1 MSLQNQ
7 QGQSRVSFPKS
18 VRRARPGQTITGKS
32 DAQRVISVS
41 IIVKRKNALNLQKL
55 GGRHIS
61 QAEFADK
68 YGADPSTFD
77 QLREFAH
84 ESGLAVDEATSS
96 LARRTIVMRGPISKL
111 EQAFGVTLNEYEREG
126 KPYFSYEGA
135 ISMDHEYAELVE
147 AVLGLDDHP
156 AAHPH
161 FRLYDRKK
169 LVPALSS
176 SFNPPQVA
184 QLYGFP
190 TDVTGDGQTIGLIEL
205 GGGYKPSDLSAYFTS
220 LGIVSPK
227 ITAVSVDGGT
237 NSPGDPSGPDGEVA
251 LDIEVAGSI
260 ATGANIA
267 VYFTPNTTR
276 GFLDALTTALH
287 DTANGP
293 PSVISISWGSAESNY
308 SAQDLTA
315 FDDACQ
321 SAAALGIT
329 ITVASGDSGSSDG
342 GNGNNVDFPASSPYV
357 LACGGTALTASGST
371 ISQEVVWNDQT
382 SGGGASGGGVSSF
395 FELPIYQ
402 SNARVPT
409 APTAQGGRGVPDVA
423 GDAAPATGYNVSVDG
438 QSGIIGGTSAV
449 APLWA
454 ALIALLNQRRGSNLG
469 FLNSTLYVNAEVG
482 FHDITQGSNG
492 SYSARSG
499 WDPCTGLGSPDGAAL
514 SQIFAPAVE
523 AVTASPSALA
533 FAAQDVGTT
542 SPQQVVTM
550 TVIGNAQLAITAI
563 ALLDATGAAST
574 DFVCVPPP
582 GSPPPAGSI
591 IVQDGELNITVWC
604 RPGRAGALHATLQ
617 ISHNQAG
624 SPIVIQLS
632 GTGNLV
638 PLPRL
643 SFSPTILI
651 FDPTRQT
658 NHTVTLGN
666 TGTAPLTISSIVIT
680 NPNYSMNNSC
690 NVGAA
695 PRTLQPGQQCTVNV
709 SYNFR
714 GPGGSSAITIT
725 HNAPGS
731 PTMIELEPSSES
743 VVKSPIHS
751 ESRF

>member
-7 QGQSRVSFPKS
+7 HGQSRVSFPKS
-18 VRRARPGQTITGKS
+18 ERRAQPGETITGKS
-32 DAQRVISVS
+32 DAKRVISVS
-41 IIVKRKNALNLQKL
+41 IIVKRKNALNLEEL
-55 GGRHIS
+55 SGRHVS
-61 QAEFADK
+61 QEEFADK

-77 QLREFAH
+77 HLREFAH
-84 ESGLAVDEATSS
+84 ESGLAVDEGTSS
-96 LARRTIVMRGPISKL
+96 LARRTIVMRGPISEV

-126 KPYFSYEGA
+126 KGYFSYEGT
-135 ISMDHEYAELVE
+135 ISMDQEHAKLVE
-147 AVLGLDDHP
+147 AVLGLDDYP
-156 AAHPH
+156 AAQPH
-161 FRLYDRKK
+161 FRLYDKKK
-169 LVPALSS
+169 LAPAQSG

-190 TDVTGDGQTIGLIEL
+190 TDVTGDGQAIGLIEL
-205 GGGYKPSDLSAYFTS
+205 GGGYNASDLSAYFTS
-220 LGIVSPK
+220 LGVVHPK
-227 ITAVSVDGGT
+227 VTAVSVDGGA
-237 NSPGDPSGPDGEVA
+237 NSPGDPSGDDGEVA

-267 VYFTPNTTR
+267 VYFAPNTTR
-276 GFLDALTTALH
+276 GFMDALTTALH

-293 PSVISISWGSAESNY
+293 PSVISISWGSAESNHT
-308 SAQDLTA
+308 AQYLTA
-315 FDDACQ
+315 FDEACQ

-342 GNGNNVDFPASSPYV
+342 GTGNNVDFPASSPHV
-357 LACGGTALTASGST
+357 LACGGTALIASGNT
-371 ISQEVVWNDQT
+371 ISQEVVWNDQY
-382 SGGGASGGGVSSF
+382 GASGGGVSNF

-402 SNARVPT
+402 SNAKIPT

-423 GDAAPATGYNVSVDG
+423 GDASPVTGYNVSFDG
-438 QSGIIGGTSAV
+438 QSNVVGGTSAV

-454 ALIALLNQRRGSNLG
+454 GLIALLNQRRGSNLG

-482 FHDITQGSNG
+482 FHDIMQGSNG
-492 SYSARSG
+492 SYSASSG
-499 WDPCTGLGSPDGAAL
+499 WDPCTGLGSPDGAGL
-514 SQIFAPAVE
+514 SQIFASTIE
-523 AVTASPSALA
+523 AVTASPSALT
-533 FAAQDVGTT
+533 FSAQDVGTT

-574 DFVCVPPP
+574 DFECVPPP
-582 GSPPPAGSI
+582 GSPPPGGSI
-591 IVQDGELNITVWC
+591 IVQDSELNITVWF
-604 RPGRAGALHATLQ
+604 RPTSAGALNAKLQ

-624 SPIVIQLS
+624 SPTVIQLS

-638 PLPRL
+638 PLPLL
-643 SFSPTILI
+643 SFSPGIL
-651 FDPTRQT
+651 FFTPKKQT

-695 PRTLQPGQQCTVNV
+695 PRTLEPGQQCTVNV
-709 SYNFR
+709 RYNFI
-714 GPGGSSAITIT
+714 GPGGSSDMVIT

-731 PTMIELEPSSES
+731 PTMIELDASSKGG
-743 VVKSPIHS
+743 VWP
-751 ESRF
+751 